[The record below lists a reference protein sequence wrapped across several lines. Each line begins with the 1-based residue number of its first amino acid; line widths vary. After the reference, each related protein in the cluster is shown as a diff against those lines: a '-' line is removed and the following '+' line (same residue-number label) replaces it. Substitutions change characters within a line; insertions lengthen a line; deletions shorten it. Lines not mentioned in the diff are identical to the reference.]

1 MCGLTSEQEIKTVLY
16 RENYFLFW
24 FSCKMGDRSLVA
36 TIDDFV
42 NPEKG
47 EEARTDALNT
57 LLIRT
62 LPPPLLGLSI

>member
-1 MCGLTSEQEIKTVLY
+1 
-16 RENYFLFW
+16 
-24 FSCKMGDRSLVA
+24 MGDRSLVV

-62 LPPPLLGLSI
+62 LPSTSRPFHLIDLRRLLPLILIWPGVDLFA

>member
-1 MCGLTSEQEIKTVLY
+1 MWLDTGGRDQNDKTGKNV
-16 RENYFLFW
+16 FLFW

>member
-1 MCGLTSEQEIKTVLY
+1 MWLDARARSKQCGTGKTV
-16 RENYFLFW
+16 FLFW

-62 LPPPLLGLSI
+62 LPPPLL

>member
-1 MCGLTSEQEIKTVLY
+1 
-16 RENYFLFW
+16 
-24 FSCKMGDRSLVA
+24 MGDRSLVA